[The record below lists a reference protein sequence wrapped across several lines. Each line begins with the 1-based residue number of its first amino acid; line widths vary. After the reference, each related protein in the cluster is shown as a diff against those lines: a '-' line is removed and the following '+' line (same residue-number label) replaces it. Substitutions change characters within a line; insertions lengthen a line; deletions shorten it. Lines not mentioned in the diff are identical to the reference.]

1 VSFVTGKKMSDDNLS
16 ADLLKGVH
24 QIAEFIDE
32 SHRRTY
38 YPLENGL
45 LPAGKLGTVWIASKS
60 KLRTRYAEIVAGG
73 VA

>member
-1 VSFVTGKKMSDDNLS
+1 MSDDDNLS
-16 ADLLKGVH
+16 ADDLLKGVH
-24 QIAEFIDE
+24 QIAEFINE

-38 YPLENGL
+38 YLLENGL
-45 LPAGKLGTVWIASKS
+45 LPAGKLGAVWIASKS

>member
-1 VSFVTGKKMSDDNLS
+1 MSDDDNLS
-16 ADLLKGVH
+16 ADDLLKGVH
-24 QIAEFIDE
+24 QIAEFINE

-38 YPLENGL
+38 YLLENGL
-45 LPAGKLGTVWIASKS
+45 LPAGKLGAGWIASKS

>member
-1 VSFVTGKKMSDDNLS
+1 MSDDNLS
-16 ADLLKGVH
+16 ADLLRGVH

-32 SHRRTY
+32 LHRRTY
-38 YPLENGL
+38 YLLENGL
-45 LPAGKLGTVWIASKS
+45 LPAGKLGAVWIASKS